1 MSADELRARVTLSDA
16 ELKAIEKVVA
26 NMGLGLGM
34 DVSQWCAYRETVPAN
49 FRLRLPYGMRMPE
62 ENARPSRS

>member
-1 MSADELRARVTLSDA
+1 
-16 ELKAIEKVVA
+16 
-26 NMGLGLGM
+26 MGLGLGM